1 MDGLTNS
8 YKSGIPMPIVTFNR
22 AFLTITMLIA
32 IITGQIWITSI
43 VFLILLP
50 VTLFGRKF
58 SLIYYTAHFF
68 LKNQIIDAELE
79 DASLQRFNN
88 TIATS
93 LLGFA
98 QIAFAVSQPVL
109 GWIFAGM
116 VALASGVALAGFCVG
131 CYLYYQFKL
140 QRYRLFKS
148 Q

>member
-1 MDGLTNS
+1 MEKLHNS
-8 YKSGIPMPIVTFNR
+8 LKSGIPMPIVTFNR
-22 AFLTITMLIA
+22 AFLTTTMLAA
-32 IITGQIWITSI
+32 IISGQIWITSV

-58 SLIYYTAHFF
+58 SLIYYTGNF
-68 LKNQIIDAELE
+68 LLKKQIHNAELE

-98 QIAFAVSQPVL
+98 QIAFAVGQPVL
-109 GWIFAGM
+109 GWIFAAM

-131 CYLYYQFKL
+131 CFLYYQFKL

-148 Q
+148 

>member
-1 MDGLTNS
+1 MEKLDISL
-8 YKSGIPMPIVTFNR
+8 KSGIPMPIITFNR

-32 IITGQIWITSI
+32 IFTGQIWITSI
-43 VFLILLP
+43 VLLILLP

-58 SLIYYTAHFF
+58 SLIYHTGQFF
-68 LKNQIIDAELE
+68 LKNQIIDVELE
-79 DASLQRFNN
+79 DATLQRFNN

-93 LLGFA
+93 FLGFA

-116 VALASGVALAGFCVG
+116 VALASGVALSGFCVG
-131 CYLYYQFKL
+131 CFLYYQFKL

-148 Q
+148 

>member
-1 MDGLTNS
+1 MENLDNS
-8 YKSGIPMPIVTFNR
+8 FKTGIPMPIVTFNR
-22 AFLTITMLIA
+22 AFLTITMLGA
-32 IITGQIWITSI
+32 IISGQIWITTI

-50 VTLFGRKF
+50 VTLSGRKF
-58 SLIYYTAHFF
+58 SLIYHTGQFL
-68 LKNQIIDAELE
+68 LKNQITGAELE

-98 QIAFAVSQPVL
+98 QIAFAASQPFL
-109 GWIFAGM
+109 GWVFAGM

-131 CYLYYQFKL
+131 CFLYYQFKI

-148 Q
+148 

>member
-1 MDGLTNS
+1 MEKLNIS
-8 YKSGIPMPIVTFNR
+8 FKSGIPMPIVTFNR

-32 IITGQIWITSI
+32 IFTGQIWITSI

-58 SLIYYTAHFF
+58 SLVYYTGNF
-68 LKNQIIDAELE
+68 LLKKQILNAELE

-88 TIATS
+88 SIATS

-98 QIAFAVSQPVL
+98 QIAFAVGQPVL
-109 GWIFAGM
+109 GWIFAAM

-131 CYLYYQFKL
+131 CFLYYQFKL

-148 Q
+148 